1 MCVRR
6 KSASRVLQ
14 VVLPSWK
21 PWHGSSVFLLQYNI
35 RSTSL
40 LLLPLLQVAYGAL
53 DAFVSYACG
62 VEVLRRAAAG
72 TWPYGAVPPAIDLH
86 RPREWELR
94 AAAQAV
100 CVSQFV
106 EARTEDFL
114 AVDCDAAEFKDGK
127 VRSLL

>member
-1 MCVRR
+1 MR
-6 KSASRVLQ
+6 L
-14 VVLPSWK
+14 
-21 PWHGSSVFLLQYNI
+21 YNMM
-35 RSTSL
+35 
-40 LLLPLLQVAYGAL
+40 QVAYGAL

-106 EARTEDFL
+106 EVRTEDFV
-114 AVDCDAAEFKDGK
+114 AVDFDAAKFTNGK
-127 VRSLL
+127 V